1 MRKVIFLFT
10 FLISVYGFGQAPEM
24 PEKQVLTYQ
33 SFLDLVKEHHP
44 IAKQANIQ
52 RDKGDAEVRTA
63 RGGFDPKV
71 NSEIQQKYFDGK
83 QYYDISNSNLKV
95 PTWFGIE
102 LESGFEQNQGVFLNP
117 ENTVPNAGLW
127 YAGVKVPIGQGM
139 FIDQRRAELRK
150 AQIYQES
157 TEAEQMAILNDL
169 LYDAGKSYWNWF
181 TAYNQLKVYEEAYQL
196 AKQRFDAVQQSTE
209 LGDAPSIDTL
219 ESGIQVQN
227 RMLNLQQAELDF
239 KNETALLS
247 VFLWQEGIIPLEV
260 KDGTHPLLRSQLQPI
275 PVDQNI
281 RLNLDTLVN
290 NHPDLRKYQF
300 KINSLEIDKRFSR
313 EMLKPE
319 LNLKYNP
326 LSEPINNDPFAEYS
340 VNNYKWGLEFT
351 FPIFLRKERGKLN
364 LVNLKLQETELDYDF
379 KRQSLINKAEVA
391 LNTWQ
396 TTINQVS
403 LYEQTTQDYLGLLS
417 GERRLFNG
425 GESSLF
431 MVNSRELGY
440 INAQIK
446 LIELIAKNR
455 KAQLGALYSIGVL
468 PL

>member
-127 YAGVKVPIGQGM
+127 YAGGKAPIGQGM
-139 FIDQRRAELRK
+139 FIDQRRSELRK

-181 TAYNQLKVYEEAYQL
+181 TAYNQLKVY
-196 AKQRFDAVQQSTE
+196 
-209 LGDAPSIDTL
+209 
-219 ESGIQVQN
+219 
-227 RMLNLQQAELDF
+227 
-239 KNETALLS
+239 
-247 VFLWQEGIIPLEV
+247 
-260 KDGTHPLLRSQLQPI
+260 
-275 PVDQNI
+275 
-281 RLNLDTLVN
+281 
-290 NHPDLRKYQF
+290 
-300 KINSLEIDKRFSR
+300 
-313 EMLKPE
+313 
-319 LNLKYNP
+319 
-326 LSEPINNDPFAEYS
+326 
-340 VNNYKWGLEFT
+340 
-351 FPIFLRKERGKLN
+351 
-364 LVNLKLQETELDYDF
+364 
-379 KRQSLINKAEVA
+379 
-391 LNTWQ
+391 
-396 TTINQVS
+396 
-403 LYEQTTQDYLGLLS
+403 
-417 GERRLFNG
+417 
-425 GESSLF
+425 
-431 MVNSRELGY
+431 
-440 INAQIK
+440 
-446 LIELIAKNR
+446 
-455 KAQLGALYSIGVL
+455 
-468 PL
+468 